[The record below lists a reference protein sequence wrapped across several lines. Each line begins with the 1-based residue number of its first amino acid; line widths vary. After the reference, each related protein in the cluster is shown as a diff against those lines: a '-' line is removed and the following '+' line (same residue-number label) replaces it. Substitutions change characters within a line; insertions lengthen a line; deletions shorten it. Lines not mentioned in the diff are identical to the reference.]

1 MHAHHYHK
9 GLWTGL
15 GAPTQGVPGAQA
27 GCADVPH
34 SSHLH
39 CQRSVLLQVPVL
51 RPVRL
56 LLQLM
61 FSGDGNY
68 LYTGARQDDQM
79 YCWDV
84 RHTYNSLYCMT
95 RDTARTNQRVQFD
108 IEPCGRHLLTGGCGG
123 GVTVRG
129 GVQPPAIATQ

>member
-1 MHAHHYHK
+1 MHLVCLRYAS
-9 GLWTGL
+9 
-15 GAPTQGVPGAQA
+15 VP
-27 GCADVPH
+27 
-34 SSHLH
+34 
-39 CQRSVLLQVPVL
+39 QVI
-51 RPVRL
+51 RL
-56 LLQLM
+56 LHFLHRQIFLLLHLPVCGLCGCFLQLM

-123 GVTVRG
+123 GVMVRG
-129 GVQPPAIATQ
+129 GVRVSPFARATQSLCG